1 MSFAV
6 GVLSIIAAEGLSYV
20 SSVAVV
26 ASPLVTFFC
35 GYMLVKEAH
44 STDRSLNLSSDND
57 DIIVA
62 ENIRLSRLGRQL
74 GAIIVSQGIVMFTSL
89 FGIFMGPYSYVY
101 VYVAAIVSFCI
112 YISASVFLCRACSSC
127 CRSCCCCCDSTG
139 IKSSTSTNCFKGC
152 LLYNIASALYTPAVV
167 FRIPWILDLTE
178 CNYVYESVCRRTAIG
193 VVSTISALGLL
204 SVAIGVFII
213 FKWKRVFRHR
223 ISIVE
228 HQMSQ
233 LELQTRTENYN
244 SESLLQDT
252 DDNSNNSNNNSQN
265 NNDDMSLTNTS
276 TVMGHPVVN
285 VIV

>member
-1 MSFAV
+1 
-6 GVLSIIAAEGLSYV
+6 
-20 SSVAVV
+20 
-26 ASPLVTFFC
+26 
-35 GYMLVKEAH
+35 
-44 STDRSLNLSSDND
+44 
-57 DIIVA
+57 
-62 ENIRLSRLGRQL
+62 
-74 GAIIVSQGIVMFTSL
+74 
-89 FGIFMGPYSYVY
+89 MG
-101 VYVAAIVSFCI
+101 
-112 YISASVFLCRACSSC
+112 
-127 CRSCCCCCDSTG
+127 D
-139 IKSSTSTNCFKGC
+139 
-152 LLYNIASALYTPAVV
+152 
-167 FRIPWILDLTE
+167 
-178 CNYVYESVCRRTAIG
+178 YERKCKRTTIG

-213 FKWKRVFRHR
+213 YKWKRVFRHR

-276 TVMGHPVVN
+276 IVMGHPVVN

>member
-1 MSFAV
+1 MI
-6 GVLSIIAAEGLSYV
+6 LIILTDCY
-20 SSVAVV
+20 
-26 ASPLVTFFC
+26 P
-35 GYMLVKEAH
+35 GYYE
-44 STDRSLNLSSDND
+44 TDYGD
-57 DIIVA
+57 
-62 ENIRLSRLGRQL
+62 
-74 GAIIVSQGIVMFTSL
+74 
-89 FGIFMGPYSYVY
+89 
-101 VYVAAIVSFCI
+101 
-112 YISASVFLCRACSSC
+112 
-127 CRSCCCCCDSTG
+127 
-139 IKSSTSTNCFKGC
+139 
-152 LLYNIASALYTPAVV
+152 
-167 FRIPWILDLTE
+167 
-178 CNYVYESVCRRTAIG
+178 YERKCKRTTIG

-213 FKWKRVFRHR
+213 YKWKRVFRHR

-252 DDNSNNSNNNSQN
+252 DEYDSNSQN

>member
-1 MSFAV
+1 MSFLFVVIPA
-6 GVLSIIAAEGLSYV
+6 YV

-57 DIIVA
+57 DIMVA
-62 ENIRLSRLGRQL
+62 ENIPLSRLGRQL

-89 FGIFMGPYSYVY
+89 FGIFISDDIGFAYIFGASYV
-101 VYVAAIVSFCI
+101 SLCI
-112 YISASVFLCRACSSC
+112 YISASVFWCRACSSCCCSC
-127 CRSCCCCCDSTG
+127 CRSCCCCCDITG
-139 IKSSTSTNCFKGC
+139 IKSSTSTNRFKGC
-152 LLYNIASALYTPAVV
+152 LLYNIASAPFTPAVV
-167 FRIPWILDLTE
+167 NMIISLSE
-178 CNYVYESVCRRTAIG
+178 CTFDFESVCKRTAIG

-252 DDNSNNSNNNSQN
+252 DDNSNSQN

-276 TVMGHPVVN
+276 SVMGHPVVN